1 MLDTLNLR
9 LEKIPL
15 SETPYFSSAFLDYL
29 VGNSKL
35 KDFVGAFPNLESFGD
50 LIENRNFPKENRP
63 ELVRVLK
70 EQYSG
75 LVLSGKLT
83 QNITALKQHDC
94 FTVTTGHQ
102 LNIFTG
108 PVYFIYKIVSTI
120 RISTILKEHYPQ
132 YDFVPV
138 YWMASEDHDFAEI
151 NHFNLFGKE
160 YSWNTP
166 QKGAVGRFDPNG
178 ISEILEQLK
187 DCPDF
192 FRDAYTNFKT
202 LADATRSIVNHLF
215 GDLGL
220 VVVDGDHPD
229 LKRMFAP
236 IVKDE
241 LLNQSTFQNV
251 LESTEA
257 LRKNGYKTLVTPRE
271 INLFYLK
278 GEIRE
283 RIVKKEARYEVLNTD
298 LTFSEQEILKQVE
311 EHPEYFSPNVV
322 TRTLYQEIILP
333 NLAYVGGPGE
343 LNYWMQFKSSFDHY
357 GIPFPLLIPRNNVLV
372 VNKAQSKKF
381 NKLELSSSD
390 LFLSPN
396 ELKSTF
402 VARNAK
408 SSLDLESEKDH
419 IGKIFEEIIEK
430 IKMIDGSLTG
440 YIKAEES
447 KALKNLSQI
456 EKRLQKA
463 EERNQEMAINQLM
476 GIKDKLF
483 PNGSLQER
491 HQNFL
496 NFYVNNPQFIE
507 DLMEHLDPF
516 DFQFHVLFEEG

>member
-29 VGNSKL
+29 DENPKL
-35 KDFVGAFPNLESFGD
+35 KDFVGAFPNPESFGD
-50 LIENRNFPKENRP
+50 LIENRNFPADNRA
-63 ELVRVLK
+63 ELVRVLN

-75 LVLSGKLT
+75 LVLSGKLI
-83 QNITALKQHDC
+83 QNITALKQPSC

-120 RISTILKEHYPQ
+120 RISKILKEHYPQ
-132 YDFVPV
+132 HEFVPV

-160 YSWNTP
+160 YTWETH

-178 ISEILEQLK
+178 ISEILDQLK

-192 FRDAYTNFKT
+192 FRDAYINCNT

-215 GDLGL
+215 GDHGL
-220 VVVDGDHPD
+220 VVVDSDHPD

-236 IVKDE
+236 VIKDE
-241 LLNQSTFQNV
+241 LTNQNTFQNV
-251 LESTEA
+251 LESTEK
-257 LRKNGYKTLVTPRE
+257 LKRNGYKTLVTPRE

-278 GEIRE
+278 NGLRE
-283 RIVKKEARYEVLNTD
+283 RIVKKGERYEVLGTD
-298 LTFSEQEILKQVE
+298 FAFSEQEILTQVE
-311 EHPEYFSPNVV
+311 EHPEFFSPNVV
-322 TRTLYQEIILP
+322 LRTLYQETILP
-333 NLAYVGGPGE
+333 NLAYIGGPGE
-343 LNYWMQFKSSFDHY
+343 LAYWMQFKSSFDHY
-357 GIPFPLLIPRNNVLV
+357 DIPFPVLFPRNNVLV
-372 VNKAQSKKF
+372 VNKAQTKKF
-381 NKLELSSSD
+381 DKLALSPSD

-408 SSLDLESEKDH
+408 SSLDLQSEKGR

-447 KALKNLSQI
+447 KALKNFDQI
-456 EKRLQKA
+456 EKRLKKA
-463 EERNQEMAINQLM
+463 EERNQEMAVNQLM
-476 GIKDKLF
+476 GLKEKLF

-507 DLMEHLDPF
+507 ELLEHLDPF
-516 DFQFHVLFEEG
+516 DFKFHVLFEEG